1 VSGKNGK
8 TGYYVVCR
16 KTVKK
21 RMRAKLQAIK
31 AELRKRMHAPLAET
45 GAWLELVVR
54 GYYQYHAVPGN
65 LAGLG
70 LFRHRLLR
78 LWRHV
83 IADVARNVDRT
94 GTGWASTL
102 TAGWPRPTILHPFP
116 QVRFDAQH
124 PR

>member
-8 TGYYVVCR
+8 TGYYVVRR

-31 AELRKRMHAPLAET
+31 GELRKRMHAPLAET
-45 GAWLELVVR
+45 GAWLGSVVR
-54 GYYQYHAVPGN
+54 GYYLYHAVPGN
-65 LAGLG
+65 LTSLG
-70 LFRHRLLR
+70 LFRRRLLR

-83 IADVARNVDRT
+83 IRRRSQKRRRNWNRLGRLFDR
-94 GTGWASTL
+94 WL
-102 TAGWPRPTILHPFP
+102 PRPSILHPFP
-116 QVRFDAQH
+116 QVRFDARY